1 MVTDNA
7 SNYKAAGKLLHA
19 KYPGIYW
26 SPCSAHVINLT
37 LEDVGKMDLV
47 KECVIL
53 GSRITTFVYNH
64 KWPLA
69 WLRQMDGWTE
79 IVTPGATRFG
89 TNFIA
94 LKSLYDH
101 KEHLEAL
108 VICPDYKKFLKT
120 EKGRG
125 VKDTVFNQRFWNNC
139 LIVVKIMEP
148 LMRLLRICD
157 TDEKPSLGYV
167 YEGLSRAIRG
177 TKEIFNNQESKYKPF
192 VDIINKRWDKMLRKR
207 LHAAAY
213 WLNPAFQYDPNSSLH
228 NEPEA
233 YKGLLGIIQ
242 DLHPDT
248 PGIMQEVT
256 MFREGKK
263 CFGIP
268 LAKKEAKTTTPG
280 TFHYILHC
288 SYEFIFDSVYIKFVH
303 MMIDEWWRLFGVD
316 APHLQN
322 LAIRILSQTSSSS
335 GCEHNWSVFERIHTK
350 KRNRLEH
357 ERLSDLVFVHYNLR
371 LKNREKQMHKTY
383 DPIDYECIDKVD
395 AWIID
400 DAPNGELDYDELEE
414 LDNELANNELPESQG
429 GNENVDKDILN
440 DHIDLTKF
448 GLGSMGSSSSGVNLD
463 VFSD

>member
-1 MVTDNA
+1 MISRVASMGHGYTGPNYHALRVPLLKEAKTQVNMTILSLRSKWAETGYTIMGDGWTDR
-7 SNYKAAGKLLHA
+7 SHRSL
-19 KYPGIYW
+19 
-26 SPCSAHVINLT
+26 INF
-37 LEDVGKMDLV
+37 LV
-47 KECVIL
+47 YCPYGLPRSFI
-53 GSRITTFVYNH
+53 SY

-108 VICPDYKKFLKT
+108 VICPNYKKFLKT

-125 VKDTVFNQRFWNNC
+125 VKDTVFNQRFWNNYM
-139 LIVVKIMEP
+139 IVVKIMEP

-213 WLNPAFQYDPNSSLH
+213 WLNHAFQYDPNNSLH

-248 PGIMQEVT
+248 PGIMQE
-256 MFREGKK
+256 
-263 CFGIP
+263 
-268 LAKKEAKTTTPG
+268 
-280 TFHYILHC
+280 
-288 SYEFIFDSVYIKFVH
+288 
-303 MMIDEWWRLFGVD
+303 
-316 APHLQN
+316 
-322 LAIRILSQTSSSS
+322 
-335 GCEHNWSVFERIHTK
+335 
-350 KRNRLEH
+350 
-357 ERLSDLVFVHYNLR
+357 
-371 LKNREKQMHKTY
+371 
-383 DPIDYECIDKVD
+383 
-395 AWIID
+395 IID

-448 GLGSMGSSSSGVNLD
+448 GLGSMGSSSSGANLD
-463 VFSD
+463 FF

>member
-1 MVTDNA
+1 
-7 SNYKAAGKLLHA
+7 
-19 KYPGIYW
+19 
-26 SPCSAHVINLT
+26 
-37 LEDVGKMDLV
+37 MDLV

-268 LAKKEAKTTTPG
+268 LAKKEAKTTTP
-280 TFHYILHC
+280 
-288 SYEFIFDSVYIKFVH
+288 
-303 MMIDEWWRLFGVD
+303 DEWWRLFGVD